1 MPTWI
6 SDHERLTEKGSWV
19 FNFAFLPFKI
29 QVLYGRSVSPELRS
43 VGRVP
48 ALNSLGPG
56 QVLLSSGGIPMRHLV
71 CIQLLFPKAP
81 NFYTLILSLS
91 LFFLPVW
98 FPWKCRQAS
107 QKKKA
112 GMHPAHRQHVLFLES
127 VELWTCPEMS
137 AWTGPERQGKDPDGR
152 CKTQLS
158 SRTSHSD
165 RLQSTCLS

>member
-29 QVLYGRSVSPELRS
+29 QVLYGKSVSPELRS
-43 VGRVP
+43 MGRVP

-56 QVLLSSGGIPMRHLV
+56 QVLLSSGRIPVRHLV
-71 CIQLLFPKAP
+71 CIQLLFPKP
-81 NFYTLILSLS
+81 PKFYTLILSL
-91 LFFLPVW
+91 FF
-98 FPWKCRQAS
+98 FPCLVSMEMQAS

-112 GMHPAHRQHVLFLES
+112 GMHSAQRQHVLFLES

-152 CKTQLS
+152 GKTQLS

>member
-1 MPTWI
+1 M
-6 SDHERLTEKGSWV
+6 
-19 FNFAFLPFKI
+19 NFRSRKIDRKRFLGFQLCFSPLQNTSTIWKICFPWTQVGGESACPQQSGARAGAAFFRQDSREALSLHSAFLSKSSKILYTYPF
-29 QVLYGRSVSPELRS
+29 
-43 VGRVP
+43 
-48 ALNSLGPG
+48 
-56 QVLLSSGGIPMRHLV
+56 
-71 CIQLLFPKAP
+71 
-81 NFYTLILSLS
+81 S
-91 LFFLPVW
+91 LFFSCLVSIEM
-98 FPWKCRQAS
+98 QAS

-112 GMHPAHRQHVLFLES
+112 GMHSAHRQHVLFLES